1 MYVLALSDY
10 KQPAA
15 AAGYKPAPQLGRQ
28 IEVYPLFRT
37 YKLVVSNI
45 VCTFANV
52 NKCSLSRTF
61 SRHSKM
67 KASYLS
73 PIWLN
78 EKVPNIYIL
87 WLQQY
92 LIKLRLTCSI

>member
-1 MYVLALSDY
+1 MLCTSRFVLNINYFINCFVNVYSCSIL
-10 KQPAA
+10 
-15 AAGYKPAPQLGRQ
+15 Q

-61 SRHSKM
+61 SRHSKN
-67 KASYLS
+67 LS
-73 PIWLN
+73 
-78 EKVPNIYIL
+78 
-87 WLQQY
+87 
-92 LIKLRLTCSI
+92 